1 MKNTTMMT
9 KQASDVSVNS
19 KAGSLGSALGGI
31 SKMVKEREE
40 KLRIREEELEE
51 DRRAF
56 AKEVLKMCGKEA
68 MENSVKNNVLR
79 LNVSGAHIDVLRRTL
94 CSVKAGSML
103 ASRFS
108 GRWDDSLEKNSEGRF
123 LIDQPVDLF

>member
-19 KAGSLGSALGGI
+19 EAGSLESALGGI

-68 MENSVKNNVLR
+68 MENSVKNDVLR
-79 LNVSGAHIDVLRRTL
+79 LSVSGTHIDVLRRTL
-94 CSVKAGSML
+94 CSVRAGSSY
-103 ASRFS
+103 ARQP
-108 GRWDDSLEKNSEGRF
+108 SLWTMGRF
-123 LIDQPVDLF
+123 LVSLL